1 MRDNSS
7 YMERRKQLLAFLL
20 LNVIVSAA
28 TTWLVV
34 SYMARQGVIPGQ
46 FVAPPG
52 NTTPGLGEQ
61 NDQSGQP
68 FPNIINGQ
76 MEVDTVI
83 GAGDIQV
90 ERVVIRHI
98 GGEEV
103 SLAGWTLEDQQG
115 QQFTF
120 PALTIF
126 SNGSVTV
133 YTGVGIST
141 VVELYWGLGEAVW
154 AEGETV
160 TLFDAEGNVQA
171 TFQIP

>member
-7 YMERRKQLLAFLL
+7 YMERRKQLIAFLL

-46 FVAPPG
+46 FAAPQGDIIGDPG
-52 NTTPGLGEQ
+52 GQ
-61 NDQSGQP
+61 NNQSGQP
-68 FPNIINGQ
+68 SPNIINGQ
-76 MEVDTVI
+76 MEIDTVI

-90 ERVVIRHI
+90 ERVALRHI

-103 SLAGWTLEDQQG
+103 SLAGWILEDQQG

-141 VVELYWGLGEAVW
+141 VVELYWGLDEVVW
-154 AEGETV
+154 TEGETV
-160 TLFDAEGNVQA
+160 TLLDAEGNVQA